1 MIIIQKVILHN
12 FKRFQH
18 LEVDLDPTMNI
29 FIGDNESGKST
40 ILQAI
45 DLVARGSRTRIENLG
60 IDRLFNVETIKSF
73 MTNINMEN
81 LPEMFV
87 ELYFNPVLDQGLE
100 GGNNSKRVHNACGI
114 KMICRAN
121 QAPAYSREIH
131 RILTQPNAV
140 FPLEYYTVEFYTFSG
155 DPYNGYNKK
164 LNTIMI
170 DNSQIGSPY
179 AMREYVHD
187 IYYGSLNE
195 AARVSTKHAYHDS
208 KNQFEQT
215 VLAQYSA
222 AIAPYTFAVKES
234 SDDNIETD
242 ITLTHN
248 NIPIENKGTGLQ
260 CFIKTEMSLKRVI
273 NDIDSVLIEE
283 PETHLSYMN
292 MLKLI
297 DMIKETE
304 NRQLFISTHSDLIC
318 TRLNLQKCILFNST
332 SQTFAQLSALTTETA
347 EFFMKA
353 PDNNMLQFVL
363 SKKVIL
369 VEGDAEFILME
380 ALYRNTLQKE
390 MTGSGIGV
398 IAVDGK
404 CFKRYLEIARILH
417 IKVAVITD
425 NDHDYVNNITDNY
438 SDYTQ
443 DQFVNIRIYS
453 DTNNEHYTFEV
464 CIYAENQ
471 EWLDTLIRPRLRTN
485 TVLGYMT
492 ANKAEVAYELLS
504 TKANS
509 IIVPQY
515 IQDAITW
522 IDA

>member
-1 MIIIQKVILHN
+1 MIIIQKVILHT

-260 CFIKTEMSLKRVI
+260 CFIKTEMSLKRAI